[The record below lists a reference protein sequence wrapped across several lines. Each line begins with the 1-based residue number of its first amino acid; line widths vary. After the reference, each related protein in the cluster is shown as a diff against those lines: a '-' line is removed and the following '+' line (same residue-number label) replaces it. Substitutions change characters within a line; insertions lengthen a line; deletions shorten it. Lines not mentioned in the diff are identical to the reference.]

1 MILKRIQK
9 NVGKIEEV
17 NTYIV
22 QDQETKETMLIDPAY
37 DIEEIEEML
46 KAINAKLKYIVL
58 THCHGDHIGGAE
70 KIKNLFGGKI
80 LIHIDDDNGLH
91 DVNINMSVYIG
102 IGEVILDADSRLND
116 NDLLHIGNIEFKVIH
131 TPGHTR
137 GSICLYQEKEKLL
150 FSGDTLFRGYWGR
163 TDLPTSNFE
172 HIMSSITNK
181 LMKLPDDTIVYPG
194 HGKSTMIKDEKSI
207 YLELKAK
214 TFY

>member
-116 NDLLHIGNIEFKVIH
+116 NDLLHIGNMEFKVIH

-172 HIMSSITNK
+172 QIMSSITNK

>member
-22 QDQETKETMLIDPAY
+22 QDQGTKETMLIDPAY

-116 NDLLHIGNIEFKVIH
+116 NDLLHIGNMEFKVIH